1 MHIHACLPWLLRPRM
16 KSTLSIMS
24 IRAPGR
30 PDGAVATRRK
40 YLILM
45 FLLAMLGGP
54 DLHAREQSVVA
65 SPWPPYVDQKTLRRG
80 LAVQLV
86 TEALE
91 RAGYS
96 TRVIL
101 TRWPRDLEGT
111 KAGAY
116 DVIAS
121 IWFTDQ
127 RAESIAFSKPYILT
141 ETRFVK
147 RRDAPHQFNTPAD
160 LRGLRVG
167 VVEGYAY
174 GGAAPAPELGL
185 TRVLRGS
192 VLENLRSLV
201 AGELDLVLADERVAL
216 YELNVNVPDGIRK
229 TLILPK
235 VYSSRGL
242 RMGVS
247 RQRPDHARIVQRFDA
262 AVEAMKAD
270 GSYAAILGS
279 HRVSAQ

>member
-45 FLLAMLGGP
+45 FLLAMLGGA
-54 DLHAREQSVVA
+54 DLHARELSVVA

-101 TRWPRDLEGT
+101 TRW
-111 KAGAY
+111 
-116 DVIAS
+116 
-121 IWFTDQ
+121 
-127 RAESIAFSKPYILT
+127 
-141 ETRFVK
+141 
-147 RRDAPHQFNTPAD
+147 
-160 LRGLRVG
+160 
-167 VVEGYAY
+167 
-174 GGAAPAPELGL
+174 
-185 TRVLRGS
+185 
-192 VLENLRSLV
+192 
-201 AGELDLVLADERVAL
+201 
-216 YELNVNVPDGIRK
+216 
-229 TLILPK
+229 
-235 VYSSRGL
+235 
-242 RMGVS
+242 
-247 RQRPDHARIVQRFDA
+247 
-262 AVEAMKAD
+262 
-270 GSYAAILGS
+270 
-279 HRVSAQ
+279 RVSALQQCSDRMDAAAAGIVTAVSLAAGLAARLAVCRVIHVVHA